1 MQEPKHIL
9 AVILGKYMPVELRAL
24 ESARL
29 GDIGIDALD
38 LPMILLDI
46 EDVFAIRLEPAGAT
60 QGPVTVGDLLALVA
74 EGLAAK
80 ATPRQRAKPRKK
92 SNWMSTVA

>member
-9 AVILGKYMPVELRAL
+9 AAILGKYMPVELRAL

-46 EDVFAIRLEPAGAT
+46 EDAFAISAEPPGGIG
-60 QGPVTVGDLLALVA
+60 GPVTVGDLVALVA
-74 EGLAAK
+74 AGLEEK
-80 ATPRQRAKPRKK
+80 RKPRQRTVPRKK
-92 SNWMSTVA
+92 SNWVSTVA